1 MSSQRDVEKSS
12 VSFGDRL
19 REDDFAVEPAYGRA
33 FVLPSDD
40 EWLTRLCLPL
50 MVGVRR

>member
-1 MSSQRDVEKSS
+1 MSSQRDAEKSY
-12 VSFGDRL
+12 VFFGDRL

-40 EWLTRLCLPL
+40 DWLTRLCSPL
-50 MVGVRR
+50 MVEVRR